1 MCSINYCNI
10 VNQPYYNQKKI
21 VNHMRTAERNI
32 RLLRNNVIG
41 DSLVHLMIM
50 LQKV

>member
-1 MCSINYCNI
+1 
-10 VNQPYYNQKKI
+10 
-21 VNHMRTAERNI
+21 MRTAERNI

-50 LQKV
+50 LQKVQVILNLPPKQLGGSIIFGPW